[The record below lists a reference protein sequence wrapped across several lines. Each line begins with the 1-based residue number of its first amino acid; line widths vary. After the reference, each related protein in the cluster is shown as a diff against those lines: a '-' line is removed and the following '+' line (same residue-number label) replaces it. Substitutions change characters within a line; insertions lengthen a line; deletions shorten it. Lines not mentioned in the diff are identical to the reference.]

1 MKLAIMQPYFF
12 PYLGY
17 FSLIQLADEFI
28 LFDTPQYIRHG
39 WIERNR
45 ILKLDGEP
53 LYIKVALQKH
63 KRETAIKDI
72 VINNDINWK
81 NKITSQLTSYKKKA
95 PYFQQINEIINQIF
109 EKEYTSIVDLNFRI
123 LSSIC
128 DYLEI
133 KTPIKI
139 WSKMGVDIEEVHA
152 PDEWALNIC
161 KALKAEVYFN
171 PIGGMT
177 FFDRNKYKNAGID
190 LKFMEFIPLSY
201 CQLDNDFVPYLSII
215 DVLMFNNK
223 ERVQQMLENVNYL
236 D

>member
-17 FSLIQLADEFI
+17 FSLILIADEFI

-53 LYIKVALQKH
+53 LYIKVALKKH

-72 VINNDINWK
+72 VINNEVNWQS
-81 NKITSQLTSYKKKA
+81 KIKAQLDSYKKKA
-95 PYFQQINEIINQIF
+95 PHFQQVTEMFDPIIS
-109 EKEYTSIVDLNFRI
+109 KEYSSIVDLNYEI
-123 LSSIC
+123 LSTIC
-128 DYLEI
+128 GFLEV

-139 WSKMGVDIEEVHA
+139 WSKMEVDIEEVNA

-161 KALKAEVYFN
+161 KALKAESYYN
-171 PIGGMT
+171 PEGGID
-177 FFDRNKYKNAGID
+177 FFDRKKYLSSGIEINFLRYKSENYD
-190 LKFMEFIPLSY
+190 
-201 CQLDNDFVPYLSII
+201 QLGNEFVPNLSII
-215 DVLMFNNK
+215 DVLMFNSK
-223 ERVQQMLENVNYL
+223 EEIQKMLQNYEL
-236 D
+236 I

>member
-28 LFDTPQYIRHG
+28 FFDTPQYIRHG

-45 ILKLDGEP
+45 ILKLDGES

-72 VINNDINWK
+72 VINNEVNWQA
-81 NKITSQLTSYKKKA
+81 KIKAQLDSYKKKA
-95 PYFQQINEIINQIF
+95 SYYPQVMEMLDKIF
-109 EKEYTSIVDLNFRI
+109 SKQYLSIVDLNFEI
-123 LSSIC
+123 LSTIC
-128 DYLEI
+128 DFLEI
-133 KTPIKI
+133 NTPIKI
-139 WSKMGVDIEEVHA
+139 WSKMKVDIEEANA

-161 KALKAEVYFN
+161 KALKADTYFN
-171 PIGGMT
+171 PIGGMA
-177 FFDRNKYKNAGID
+177 FFDRNKYKIAGID
-190 LKFMEFIPLSY
+190 LKFMEFIPTAY
-201 CQLDNDFVPYLSII
+201 DQLGNDFVPNLSII
-215 DVLMFNNK
+215 DVLMFNDK
-223 ERVQQMLENVNYL
+223 DSVRLMLDNINYL